1 VGVNHDFQ
9 RRERAVKMEIQ
20 MNAKEPKALTVSSER
35 RFISTS
41 VERNEFDDCNTIAVH
56 TGLKENS
63 IQF

>member
-9 RRERAVKMEIQ
+9 RRERPVKMEIQ
-20 MNAKEPKALTVSSER
+20 MNAKEPKALTVSS
-35 RFISTS
+35 ISTS

-63 IQF
+63 I